1 MIQCDAGLT
10 YIGKST
16 RHVVTRAKEHLN
28 LGSLIKSKIKEH
40 ITVFIAIIVIKIY
53 IKFKQSFCCCKA
65 IFITLQL

>member
-16 RHVVTRAKEHLN
+16 YHVITRAKEHLN
-28 LGSLIKSKIKEH
+28 LGSLVKSKVKEH
-40 ITVFIAIIVIKIY
+40 IIHCNYCNKKY

-65 IFITLQL
+65 IFIALQL